1 MGEGECCSPP
11 KPSGCCGLR
20 WLRGLVGRVVGKH
33 EPEEGGQLP
42 IQVVFGDPADLS
54 PDFGDEDE
62 EEEESSDEEEEESEE
77 VMVKPLVRQVSPLPS
92 LQCSGGTSA
101 GRQLAHRCLQCGRPA
116 VEARPLVTCGACR
129 MAEYCGAA
137 CQARHRPRHRAACG
151 RLLRLLRRLDLGPLG
166 RRPLRRV
173 FLDEGSYEVCEEAAA
188 AEVEEVCG
196 RYIEPVVAAY
206 WEEGWREGAARPVQE
221 AAAWLGRMARARVQ
235 AAEWGG
241 GRGLLDALVGGRTA
255 GTAAPAVD
263 VRWASIW
270 SISGEVA
277 AGGGRGEARE
287 GRGVTLAT
295 CLMALGKVEEAATL
309 LHHWL
314 EPSLVGAVWRGELLA
329 HLAAWH
335 LLPPSPALPPP
346 PSSSCFT
353 FPASEVTVL
362 WELVVLRL
370 EGVRGREERWEE
382 AGRGLATLLLAT
394 LPSAGE
400 CSAARRLA
408 GQRRPIAAIAGYLGC
423 AAPPREEAEWREVR
437 RLVERVR
444 RVEETVGRNG
454 KAGSMGEVEKVL
466 ASLPSHLT
474 TRLWQMVEEV
484 EGEMD

>member
-1 MGEGECCSPP
+1 M
-11 KPSGCCGLR
+11 
-20 WLRGLVGRVVGKH
+20 
-33 EPEEGGQLP
+33 
-42 IQVVFGDPADLS
+42 
-54 PDFGDEDE
+54 
-62 EEEESSDEEEEESEE
+62 
-77 VMVKPLVRQVSPLPS
+77 
-92 LQCSGGTSA
+92 
-101 GRQLAHRCLQCGRPA
+101 
-116 VEARPLVTCGACR
+116 
-129 MAEYCGAA
+129 
-137 CQARHRPRHRAACG
+137 
-151 RLLRLLRRLDLGPLG
+151 
-166 RRPLRRV
+166 
-173 FLDEGSYEVCEEAAA
+173 
-188 AEVEEVCG
+188 
-196 RYIEPVVAAY
+196 
-206 WEEGWREGAARPVQE
+206 
-221 AAAWLGRMARARVQ
+221 
-235 AAEWGG
+235 
-241 GRGLLDALVGGRTA
+241 
-255 GTAAPAVD
+255 
-263 VRWASIW
+263 
-270 SISGEVA
+270 
-277 AGGGRGEARE
+277 GGRGEGVGRR
-287 GRGVTLAT
+287 GRGVSLAT
-295 CLMALGKVEEAATL
+295 CLMALGNVEEAATL

-314 EPSLVGAVWRGELLA
+314 ELSLVGTVWQGEFLA

-362 WELVVLRL
+362 WELVMLRL

-382 AGRGLATLLLAT
+382 AGRGLVTLLLAT

-444 RVEETVGRNG
+444 RVEGTVGRSG